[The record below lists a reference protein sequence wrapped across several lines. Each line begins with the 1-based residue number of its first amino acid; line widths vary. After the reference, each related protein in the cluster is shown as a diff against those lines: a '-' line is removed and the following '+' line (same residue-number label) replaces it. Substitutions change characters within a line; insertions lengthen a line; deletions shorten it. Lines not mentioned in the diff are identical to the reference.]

1 MKKLILYPALF
12 ILLFLV
18 AYKIAVDSVRPE
30 KISRTKI
37 LMGTVV
43 DIQVRN
49 GDEEAASAA
58 MEAAFNEIK
67 RVEVI
72 FSSMDKEGY
81 IYNINESADSVIPTM
96 GELNTILQASKQLN
110 HLTKGAFDISLQ
122 NLIELWGFE
131 KKPVLPTEAD
141 IKNALMSAGWDN
153 LEIQN
158 ENIVKRNNVRLN
170 FGAIAKG
177 YAVDRA
183 VDVLLKHGMTDALVD
198 AGGEIKT
205 TGGDWRVGVQ
215 DPDGIDR
222 LLYILD
228 LKGKSVATS
237 GDYEQYLEKDGKK
250 YHHILNPFTGYP
262 GDKCKSVTIISDENY
277 FADGLATGVFI
288 MGPEEGLVLV
298 EQIEGTEALIID
310 NQGKTWL
317 SSGFNNYLI
326 R

>member
-158 ENIVKRNNVRLN
+158 GNIVKRNNVRLN

-183 VDVLLKHGMTDALVD
+183 VDVLLKHGITDALID
-198 AGGEIKT
+198 AGGEIKA

-237 GDYEQYLEKDGKK
+237 GDYEQYFEKDGKK

>member
-12 ILLFLV
+12 ILLFLA

-158 ENIVKRNNVRLN
+158 GNIVKRNNVRLN

-183 VDVLLKHGMTDALVD
+183 VDVLLKHGITDALID
-198 AGGEIKT
+198 AGGEIKA

-237 GDYEQYLEKDGKK
+237 GDYEQYFEKDGKK